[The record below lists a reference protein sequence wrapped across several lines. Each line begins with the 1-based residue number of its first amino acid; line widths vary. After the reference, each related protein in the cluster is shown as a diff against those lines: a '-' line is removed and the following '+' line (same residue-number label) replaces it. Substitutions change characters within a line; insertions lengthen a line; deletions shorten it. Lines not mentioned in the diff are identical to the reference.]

1 MEAAGKT
8 SSGRIR
14 YAFTLIELLV
24 VIAIIAILAGLLLPA
39 LAKAKS
45 RAQRTKCVSN
55 LKQIDLAMRIWA
67 NDNEGKFPW
76 RVDQSD
82 GGGKYDAANP
92 NPMPAHA
99 QFGLVSNELVTPKI
113 VACPSDKDRPPSD
126 SFKAFGQNNV
136 SYEVGNDADQT
147 KPNMILAAD
156 RSLSGFEFSGLW
168 DNTACFTINSP
179 PGGQNAKWDSAL
191 CHGANMG
198 NAGFCDGSVQQLND
212 SRLVK
217 AITSIN
223 SQETIDG
230 TVRLYVP

>member
-1 MEAAGKT
+1 MTKT
-8 SSGRIR
+8 KLR
-14 YAFTLIELLV
+14 AFTLIELLV

-55 LKQIDLAMRIWA
+55 LKQVDLAMRIWA

-76 RVDQSD
+76 RVEQSD
-82 GGGKYDAANP
+82 GGGMYDIN
-92 NPMPAHA
+92 NSMPAHA
-99 QFGLVSNELVTPKI
+99 QFGLASNELVTPKI
-113 VACPSDKDRPPSD
+113 VSCPSDKDRPASD

-136 SYEVGNDADQT
+136 SYELGNDADQT

-179 PGGQNAKWDSAL
+179 PGGQNAKWDGAL

-198 NAGFCDGSVQQLND
+198 NVAFCD
-212 SRLVK
+212 
-217 AITSIN
+217 
-223 SQETIDG
+223 
-230 TVRLYVP
+230 

>member
-1 MEAAGKT
+1 MEAAGT
-8 SSGRIR
+8 RSSGRIR
-14 YAFTLIELLV
+14 SAFTLIELLV

-76 RVDQSD
+76 RVDQAE
-82 GGGKYDAANP
+82 GGGKYDIA

-179 PGGQNAKWDSAL
+179 PGGQNAKWDSAK

-198 NAGFCDGSVQQLND
+198 NVGFCDGSVQQLND